1 MAKLKLWFEQC
12 VIVSFAIL
20 AGVVLEG
27 LLFHWLYGDTL
38 SSFYLDWYQLL
49 SIVMTGIVCGIPT
62 ILLLDE
68 DTLKRIP
75 FILKVILHCILTY
88 LVVAGIGKVFSW
100 YTKLSGFIMM
110 TIIFVLVYVFVWVSN
125 IWLHKQDEKKINQAL
140 EDLRDEE

>member
-1 MAKLKLWFEQC
+1 MAKLKSWFEQC

-20 AGVVLEG
+20 AGVVLEVVRIG
-27 LLFHWLYGDTL
+27 TTALH
-38 SSFYLDWYQLL
+38 YQLL

-62 ILLLDE
+62 IRLLDE

-75 FILKVILHCILTY
+75 FIVKVILHCILTY

-125 IWLHKQDEKKINQAL
+125 IWLRKQEEKKINQAL